1 MIKEC
6 AIRPGWAQRSDRA
19 KAPPAPAHL
28 VEEQR
33 AGARM
38 LGYLMC
44 LSVLFWAAVGVTVW
58 TAMT

>member
-1 MIKEC
+1 MMREC
-6 AIRPGWAQRSDRA
+6 ADLPRWARKGDYVEI
-19 KAPPAPAHL
+19 PPAPAHL

-44 LSVLFWAAVGVTVW
+44 LSVLFWAVVGLTVW
-58 TAMT
+58 HVMT

>member
-1 MIKEC
+1 MIREC
-6 AIRPGWAQRSDRA
+6 ADFPGWARKSDHA
-19 KAPPAPAHL
+19 KTPPAPAHL

-44 LSVLFWAAVGVTVW
+44 LSVLFWAAVGLAVW
-58 TAMT
+58 RAMT

>member
-1 MIKEC
+1 MIREW
-6 AIRPGWAQRSDRA
+6 ASFPGWARKSDHV
-19 KAPPAPAHL
+19 KTPPAPANL

-44 LSVLFWAAVGVTVW
+44 LSVLFWAAVGLTVW
-58 TAMT
+58 KAMT

>member
-6 AIRPGWAQRSDRA
+6 ADFPGWARKSGQF
-19 KAPPAPAHL
+19 KTPPAPAHM

-44 LSVLFWAAVGVTVW
+44 LSVLFWAGVGLTVW
-58 TAMT
+58 NVMT